1 MKKILVGVLALFF
14 LGACADKKG
23 KNETIIVIQTADS
36 NLCDIDSLQID
47 DCVESPRLVKV
58 NELFDDFIYN
68 FASDPSLQLERI
80 SFPLPYNDNGTVSEI
95 EEHTWVHDDLFTDQE
110 YYTLLFDREEDIELV
125 GDTSLTSV
133 QVEWIYLNTQQVKNY
148 FFTKNNGAWQLD
160 SLDLSPIVSTDKE
173 NFAAF
178 FAQFAVDTTFQT
190 SRIVDPLIFVTADP
204 DDDFSIIQASLD
216 LEQWFAFKPDLPVD
230 KLSNINYGQRSSD
243 SSNKKILALKG
254 MENGFSN
261 ILYFKRKSKASSWE
275 MYKFEDVSI

>member
-1 MKKILVGVLALFF
+1 MKKILIGVLALS
-14 LGACADKKG
+14 LLAACADKKR
-23 KNETIIVIQTADS
+23 KSETISVIQTTDS
-36 NLCDIDSLQID
+36 SLCDIDSVQIED
-47 DCVESPRLVKV
+47 DLIDSFEAMV
-58 NELFDDFIYN
+58 NEQFDDFIYN
-68 FASDPSLQLERI
+68 FASNPSLQLERI

-95 EEHTWVHDDLFTDQE
+95 DEATWVHDDLFVDQD

-125 GDTSLTSV
+125 GDTNLTAV

-160 SLDLSPIVSTDKE
+160 SLDLSPIISTDKE
-173 NFAAF
+173 NFAQF
-178 FAQFAVDTTFQT
+178 FAQFAVDTTFQS

-254 MENGFSN
+254 MENGF
-261 ILYFKRKSKASSWE
+261 
-275 MYKFEDVSI
+275 

>member
-1 MKKILVGVLALFF
+1 MKKILVGVLALSF
-14 LGACADKKG
+14 LVACADKKG
-23 KNETIIVIQTADS
+23 KNETINVIQTADS

-47 DCVESPRLVKV
+47 DIIESPRLAKV

-160 SLDLSPIVSTDKE
+160 SLDLSPIISTDKE
-173 NFAAF
+173 NFVEF